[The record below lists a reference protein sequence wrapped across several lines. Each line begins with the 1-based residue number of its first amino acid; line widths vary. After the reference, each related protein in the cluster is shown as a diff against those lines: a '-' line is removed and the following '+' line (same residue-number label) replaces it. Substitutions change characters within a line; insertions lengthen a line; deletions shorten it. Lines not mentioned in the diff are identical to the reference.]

1 MRVLVS
7 ILVVLAISNV
17 AFTSGSILEP
27 EAKTLNNHHTN
38 EELFAF
44 IERIHQR
51 CPDITY
57 VYDLG
62 LKSALGKPLRVIVF
76 SDQPSEHE
84 SLEPEFKYVGNMHGN
99 EVVGREM
106 LIELIHQL
114 CEGYLSRNENIMRL
128 IHSTRIHI
136 LPTMNP
142 DGWDYAVQHEFRT
155 LPANLFASAGD
166 MLKERG
172 CQDWMAGRH
181 NGNDIDLNRNFPDLD
196 EFEYRY
202 VSKKKAKFD
211 HLVEEAAQEINVDQ
225 RDCQNKPFQNET
237 LAVARWI
244 VDIPFV
250 LSANLHGGDLVV
262 NYPYDDS
269 NNHETKYSATPD
281 DQLFQ
286 EMAQFFAYY
295 HANMTDKNRKS
306 CDMAAGNF
314 KNGIT
319 NGANWYPV
327 CGGMQDYN
335 YLASNCF
342 ELTIE
347 LGCDKFPP
355 GKTLKQYWK
364 DNVNAFYEY
373 IWLSH
378 VGIKGFVL
386 DEHENPVAGAKIIVE
401 KQNEKTGLYELIKH
415 HIVSTLDGEYWR
427 LLSPGNY
434 KIWAVSP
441 DHSYSNRVFK
451 TVTYEPYSQADLVHL
466 RLKKMKPRNDEDKL
480 IEMLRQAL
488 KNKSPSYSE

>member
-7 ILVVLAISNV
+7 IIVVLAISNV
-17 AFTSGSILEP
+17 AFTRGSILEP

-202 VSKKKAKFD
+202 VSEKKAKFD

-225 RDCQNKPFQNET
+225 RDCQNKP
-237 LAVARWI
+237 VR
-244 VDIPFV
+244 
-250 LSANLHGGDLVV
+250 
-262 NYPYDDS
+262 
-269 NNHETKYSATPD
+269 
-281 DQLFQ
+281 LFIRPLLLGRKLFSI
-286 EMAQFFAYY
+286 EMTSMSSKKDEKQTF
-295 HANMTDKNRKS
+295 S
-306 CDMAAGNF
+306 
-314 KNGIT
+314 
-319 NGANWYPV
+319 
-327 CGGMQDYN
+327 
-335 YLASNCF
+335 L
-342 ELTIE
+342 LTI
-347 LGCDKFPP
+347 
-355 GKTLKQYWK
+355 
-364 DNVNAFYEY
+364 
-373 IWLSH
+373 
-378 VGIKGFVL
+378 
-386 DEHENPVAGAKIIVE
+386 
-401 KQNEKTGLYELIKH
+401 KH
-415 HIVSTLDGEYWR
+415 
-427 LLSPGNY
+427 
-434 KIWAVSP
+434 
-441 DHSYSNRVFK
+441 
-451 TVTYEPYSQADLVHL
+451 
-466 RLKKMKPRNDEDKL
+466 
-480 IEMLRQAL
+480 
-488 KNKSPSYSE
+488 